1 MRDWAVLALSLA
13 YLGTLF
19 ALAWIGD
26 RRAKVAAPTRAP
38 VTYALSIAVYCSS
51 WTLYGAVGA
60 ASTDGFDYL
69 AIYVGP
75 ILVMGLGWRL
85 IQRMIRVARAENVAS
100 IADFI
105 SARYGKS
112 RSLAALVTLTA
123 MVGLMP
129 YFALQLKAITISF
142 EALTNSGGGGLPGG
156 TTLIVAVA
164 MAAFAVLFGVR
175 SVNASENRPG
185 LMFAIATES
194 VVKLVAAVLVG
205 GAIAFLALG
214 GPGEIGAALADP
226 RVAPVLDFDAGDPV
240 WWGTCL
246 VSALAFLCLPR
257 QFHVAVVENVHLG
270 DVRVAA
276 WAFPLYLVAI
286 NIFVIP
292 VAIVGLMLFAD
303 GGTQPDSFLVAIPL
317 AMDLPWLAFAAFIG
331 GLSAATGMIIV
342 STLALG
348 TMLCNDVVI
357 PALTLWPAARR
368 RWEAHPAATVLF
380 VRRLAMVGI
389 IALAYLCYLA
399 IGPAFPL
406 ARIGLMSF
414 AAVAQFAPALLAGMF
429 WRRATLA
436 GAFAGI
442 GAGFLGWVCSVAVPA
457 FIVAGWLPAA
467 WAETGPFG
475 IAALNPTAFGGWR
488 IDPQLGGILWSL
500 GPNLVF
506 FFLVSALTR
515 PGREERLQAER
526 FVVALPARAEKAGPG
541 RAASLADLH
550 GLATRFVGR
559 ARADETFNALALAR
573 HGPLGGAEE
582 LMLARS
588 DPEAARVTER
598 LLAGAIG
605 SASARVVV
613 ASLSSDRRFSK
624 SDARGLIDDASRAI
638 LSRHELLR
646 DTLQNVRQGICAF
659 DDDMRVTL
667 WNRRFL
673 ELIALPP
680 DFVRVGTGLDE
691 IVRFNEAR
699 QEYGP
704 EGEFESL
711 LSRQIDPAHRG
722 RPDVF
727 ERRRP
732 DGTMLE
738 VASNPLPS
746 GGFVAVYTDVSD
758 RYRAAAALR
767 EANESLE
774 QRIAE
779 RTHALSDAKA
789 EAERANRGK
798 TRFLAAAGHDLLQP
812 LQAAHLFLSALAER
826 VSDPAIA
833 QIDASLRSVGHL
845 LGEVLEVSKLDGGAA
860 RPEAAD
866 FRVADLL
873 RPLGEEFSALAGQN
887 GLSFRAVA
895 CSASVRSDPAMLRR
909 ILQNFLGNAVRY
921 TGSGRV
927 LLGCRRRAGQLVIE
941 VWDSG
946 PGIPEDKLREIFIEF
961 HRLDTVTGDRGQGLG
976 LGLGLAIVERLAG
989 LLGHEVSVR
998 SRPGRG
1004 SCFSVTVP
1012 LAVAPVAPRAPNVG
1026 ARRLGGAFD
1035 GALVLFIENDAAIA
1049 GAMSDLLAG
1058 WSCEVVCGATAE
1070 EGLARLGDR
1079 RPDVILSDYHLDHGR
1094 AGLEALAIL
1103 RARFGSET
1111 PAALITADR
1120 AVELREATEAAGYRL
1135 MHKPVRPGA
1144 LRALLTRMLAERAGE
1159 AAE

>member
-13 YLGTLF
+13 YLVALF
-19 ALAWIGD
+19 AIAWIGD
-26 RRAKVAAPTRAP
+26 RRAKAAAPARAP
-38 VTYALSIAVYCSS
+38 ATYALSIAVYCSS

-60 ASTDGFDYL
+60 ASADGFDYF

-85 IQRMIRVARAENVAS
+85 IQRMARVARAENVAS

-142 EALTNSGGGGLPGG
+142 EALTGSGGGGLPGG
-156 TTLIVAVA
+156 TTLLAAVA

-175 SVNASENRPG
+175 SVNANEHHSG
-185 LMFAIATES
+185 LMLAIATES

-205 GAIAFLALG
+205 GVIAFLALG
-214 GPGEIGAALADP
+214 GPGEITTALADP
-226 RVAPVLDFDAGDPV
+226 RIAPVIALDASDPV

-246 VSALAFLCLPR
+246 LSALAFLCLPR
-257 QFHVAVVENVHLG
+257 QFHVAVVENVHLD

-276 WAFPLYLVAI
+276 WAFPAYLVAI
-286 NIFVIP
+286 NLFVMP
-292 VAIVGLMLFAD
+292 VAIVGLLLFP
-303 GGTQPDSFLVAIPL
+303 GGETQPDSFLVAIPL
-317 AMDLPWLAFAAFIG
+317 AMDLPWLALIAFIG

-348 TMLCNDVVI
+348 TMLCNDVII
-357 PALTLWPAARR
+357 PSLAVFPAARR
-368 RWEAHPAATVLF
+368 RWEANPAAVVLLA
-380 VRRLAMVGI
+380 RRLAVVGI

-406 ARIGLMSF
+406 AQIGLMSF
-414 AAVAQFAPALLAGMF
+414 AAVAQFAPALLGGMF
-429 WRRATLA
+429 WRGATLA

-442 GAGFLGWVCSVAVPA
+442 GAGFLGWTCAVAVPA
-457 FIVAGWLPAA
+457 FIAAGWLPAS
-467 WAETGPFG
+467 WAIDGPLG
-475 IAALNPTAFGGWR
+475 IAALNPRAFGGWR
-488 IDPQLGGILWSL
+488 LDPQLSGMLWSL
-500 GPNLVF
+500 GPNMVL
-506 FFLVSALTR
+506 FFLVSLLTR

-526 FVVALPARAEKAGPG
+526 FVAALPARAEREGTG

-550 GLATRFVGR
+550 ELATRFVGR
-559 ARADETFNALALAR
+559 VRADETFNALALAR
-573 HGPLGGAEE
+573 HGPLAGVED
-582 LMLARS
+582 LLLARS
-588 DPEAARVTER
+588 DPEAARITER

-624 SDARGLIDDASRAI
+624 SDARGLLDEASRAI

-659 DDDMRVTL
+659 DEDMRVAL

-673 ELIALPP
+673 ELIDLPP
-680 DFVRVGTGLDE
+680 DMMRVGTRLDE

-711 LSRQIDPAHRG
+711 LSRQIDPTHRG
-722 RPDVF
+722 QPDVF
-727 ERRRP
+727 ERGRP

-738 VASNPLPS
+738 VATNPLPS

-758 RYRAAAALR
+758 RYRAASELR

-789 EAERANRGK
+789 EAEQANRGK

-845 LGEVLEVSKLDGGAA
+845 LGELLEVSKLDGGVTT
-860 RPEAAD
+860 PEIAD
-866 FRVADLL
+866 FRVSDLL
-873 RPLGEEFSALAGQN
+873 RPLGEEFSALAGQH
-887 GLSFRAVA
+887 GLGFRSVA
-895 CSASVRSDPAMLRR
+895 SSASVRSDPAMLRR

-921 TGSGRV
+921 TRDGRV
-927 LLGCRRRAGQLVIE
+927 LIGCRRRAGRLIIE

-946 PGIPEDKLREIFIEF
+946 PGIPEDKIHEIFLEF
-961 HRLDTVTGDRGQGLG
+961 QRLDTATSDRGQG

-989 LLGHEVSVR
+989 LLGHEVAVR
-998 SRPGRG
+998 SRPSRG
-1004 SCFSVTVP
+1004 SCFSVSVP
-1012 LAVAPVAPRAPNVG
+1012 LAARPVAPRAPVDR
-1026 ARRLGGAFD
+1026 ARRFDGAFD
-1035 GALVLFIENDAAIA
+1035 GALVLFIENDATIA
-1049 GAMSDLLAG
+1049 GAMSELLAG
-1058 WSCEVVCGATAE
+1058 WSCEVVCGATAK
-1070 EGLARLGDR
+1070 EGLARLGGR
-1079 RPDVILSDYHLDHGR
+1079 APDVILSDYHLDHGR
-1094 AGLEALAIL
+1094 TGLEALAIL
-1103 RARFGSET
+1103 RARFGADT

-1120 AVELREATEAAGYRL
+1120 AADLREATEAAGYRL
-1135 MHKPVRPGA
+1135 LRKPVRPGA
-1144 LRALLTRMLAERAGE
+1144 LRALLTRMLSERAGQ

>member
-1 MRDWAVLALSLA
+1 MRDWAVLAVSLA
-13 YLGTLF
+13 YLGALF
-19 ALAWIGD
+19 ALAWVGD
-26 RRAKVAAPTRAP
+26 RRARAAAPVRAP

-60 ASTDGFDYL
+60 ASTDGFDYF

-75 ILVMGLGWRL
+75 ILVMVLGWRL
-85 IQRMIRVARAENVAS
+85 IERMTRISRAENLAS

-123 MVGLMP
+123 VVGLMP

-142 EALTNSGGGGLPGG
+142 EALTGSGGGGLPGG

-175 SVNASENRPG
+175 SVNASEHHPG

-205 GAIAFLALG
+205 GMIAFLALG
-214 GPGEIGAALADP
+214 GPGAIAAAMADP
-226 RVAPVLDFDAGDPV
+226 RAAPALAFEAGDPV
-240 WWGTCL
+240 WWATCL

-257 QFHVAVVENVHLG
+257 QFHVGVVENVHLS

-286 NIFVIP
+286 NLFVVP
-292 VAIVGLMLFAD
+292 VAIVGLILFPD

-317 AMDLPWLAFAAFIG
+317 AMDMPWLALVAFVG

-348 TMLCNDVVI
+348 TMLCNDVFI
-357 PALTLWPAARR
+357 PALTLSPAARR
-368 RWEAHPAATVLF
+368 WWEAHPAATVLLA
-380 VRRLAMVGI
+380 RRLAVIAI
-389 IALAYLCYLA
+389 IALAYLCYLV
-399 IGPAFPL
+399 IGSAFPL

-414 AAVAQFAPALLAGMF
+414 AAVAQFAPALIAGMF

-442 GAGFLGWVCSVAVPA
+442 GAGFVGWTCAVVVPA
-457 FIVAGWLPAA
+457 FIAAGWLPAI
-467 WAETGPFG
+467 WAEAGPFG
-475 IAALNPTAFGGWR
+475 IGALNPMAIGGWPL
-488 IDPQLGGILWSL
+488 DPRLSGVLWSL

-506 FFLVSALTR
+506 FVLVSALTR
-515 PGREERLQAER
+515 PGREERAQAER
-526 FVVALPARAEKAGPG
+526 FVAVPSTRAERDGNG
-541 RAASLADLH
+541 RTASLADLH
-550 GLATRFVGR
+550 GLAARFVGR
-559 ARADETFNALALAR
+559 ARADETFKALALAR
-573 HGPLGGAEE
+573 HGPLAGAED
-582 LMLARS
+582 LMHSRS

-598 LLAGAIG
+598 LLAGVIG

-613 ASLSSDRRFSK
+613 ASLSSDKRFSK
-624 SDARGLIDDASRAI
+624 SDARGLLDEASRVI

-680 DFVRVGTGLDE
+680 DLVRIGTGLDE

-704 EGEFESL
+704 AGEFESL

-738 VASNPLPS
+738 VATNPLPS

-812 LQAAHLFLSALAER
+812 LQAAQLFLSALAER
-826 VSDPAIA
+826 VSDPAIP

-845 LGEVLEVSKLDGGAA
+845 LGEVLEVSKLDGGVT
-860 RPEAAD
+860 RPETAD
-866 FRVADLL
+866 FRIADLL
-873 RPLGEEFSALAGQN
+873 RPLGEEFSVLAAQHELG
-887 GLSFRAVA
+887 FRAVA
-895 CSASVRSDPAMLRR
+895 SSASVRSDPAMLRR

-927 LLGCRRRAGQLVIE
+927 LLGCRRRAGALVIE

-946 PGIPEDKLREIFIEF
+946 PGIPEDKLREIFLEF
-961 HRLDTVTGDRGQGLG
+961 HRLETGTGDRGQG

-989 LLGHEVSVR
+989 LLGHEVTVR

-1004 SCFSVTVP
+1004 SCFAVTVP
-1012 LAVAPVAPRAPNVG
+1012 LAAGPVAPRAPKGG
-1026 ARRLGGAFD
+1026 ARRHDGAFD
-1035 GALVLFIENDAAIA
+1035 GALVLFVENDAGIA
-1049 GAMSDLLAG
+1049 GAMSELLTG
-1058 WSCEVVCGATAE
+1058 WSCEVVCGPTPE
-1070 EGLARLGDR
+1070 EALARLEGR
-1079 RPDVILSDYHLDHGR
+1079 RPDAILSDYHLDHGR
-1094 AGLEALAIL
+1094 TGLEALAIL
-1103 RARFGSET
+1103 RARFGPET

-1120 AVELREATEAAGYRL
+1120 AAELREATEAAGCRL

-1144 LRALLTRMLAERAGE
+1144 LRALLTRMLAEGAGQ